1 MSHDEATSLERPKK
15 RQRESAVLLAGE
27 IFHPDIERRVV
38 PNAGSGAFVSKGKS
52 IDAGTLLVRA
62 VGFTAQ
68 GFSRN
73 GVFEDMLMRLNSL
86 DATEQE
92 LANTLL
98 SKCRCLCPELVTE
111 ALVQETGWHTE
122 MEAFEAMLSNYRTPG
137 KEDVLRS
144 SVH

>member
-1 MSHDEATSLERPKK
+1 M
-15 RQRESAVLLAGE
+15 
-27 IFHPDIERRVV
+27 
-38 PNAGSGAFVSKGKS
+38 
-52 IDAGTLLVRA
+52 
-62 VGFTAQ
+62 
-68 GFSRN
+68 
-73 GVFEDMLMRLNSL
+73 FEDMLMRLNSL